1 MIKVSIIIP
10 VYNVAPYIEACLQ
23 SVFNQTYEDI
33 EAIIVDDCGTDN
45 SMEIVERIVSTYN
58 GKINIKIFHH
68 DQNKGLSAARNTGI
82 RKSAGEYIFFLDSD
96 DLLPNDAIQNLVY
109 QTIIHPNIDFVIGE
123 IKTTGAENRSYPLLS
138 ETCLRSNEEILKDYL
153 LFEWNVMACNKL
165 IKKELIITNQLFFK
179 EGLYHE
185 DLDFS
190 FRLAL
195 SANSMACSKT
205 VTYLYLI
212 RPNSITTHKGLKN
225 YKDNAWII
233 RNNLDLLHKREQKI
247 SSFFASF
254 YAIEMIYAL
263 NLSLILEKNPSINR
277 QDKKLI
283 INELKTILLKYTPNN
298 FNREYISS
306 YIKRILLQIP
316 FNFQIML
323 FNIYAKIKGIG

>member
-1 MIKVSIIIP
+1 MKVSIIIP
-10 VYNVAPYIEACLQ
+10 VYNVASYIEACIQ
-23 SVFNQTYEDI
+23 SVFNQTYKNI
-33 EAIIVDDCGTDN
+33 EIIIVDDCGIDN
-45 SMEIVERIVSTYN
+45 SMEIVEKIVSTYN
-58 GKINIKIFHH
+58 GEFCIKILHH
-68 DQNKGLSAARNTGI
+68 NQNKGLSAARNTGI
-82 RKSAGEYIFFLDSD
+82 KKATGEYLFFLDSD

-109 QTIIHPNIDFVIGE
+109 QTTKHPNIDFVIGE
-123 IKTTGAENRSYPLLS
+123 IETTGAENRSYPLLS
-138 ETCLRSNEEILKDYL
+138 DTYLGSNEKILKDYL
-153 LFEWNVMACNKL
+153 LFKWNVMACNKL
-165 IKKELIITNQLFFK
+165 IKREFIITNKLYFK

-212 RPNSITTHKGLKN
+212 RANSITTHKSLKN
-225 YKDNAWII
+225 YNDNSWII
-233 RNNLDLLHKREQKI
+233 RNNLDLLYQNKQKL
-247 SSFFASF
+247 SSFIISF
-254 YAIEMIYAL
+254 YAIETIYAF

-283 INELKTILLKYTPNN
+283 INELKTILPKCTSNN

-316 FNFQIML
+316 FNFQVML
-323 FNIYAKIKGIG
+323 FNIYAKIKRLR